1 MNTYHL
7 SISIRADDDAD
18 SIDTEIRRALHGINE
33 NEPGWDVVAV
43 RDRKIIYA
51 GRPVVRLTDD
61 EMDFIHG
68 FNEFHNQGGS
78 E

>member
-1 MNTYHL
+1 MNTYQL

-43 RDRKIIYA
+43 RDRKIIYHR
-51 GRPVVRLTDD
+51 RPDVD
-61 EMDFIHG
+61 EMDFDHG
-68 FNEFHNQGGS
+68 FNEFHNEGGS